1 MRSKCQMTLWNSM
14 GAEKERLHAFY
25 GITTCSS
32 FTTASMY
39 RPRPVL
45 KKGWTVQR
53 VASLE
58 ADRTAL
64 LVTPRCIKQKIKQ
77 KKKNPEFLLNKYMQ
91 WEKKNVHPKTLC
103 LSNISALCPLYFHPF
118 HSPSITILEKS

>member
-77 KKKNPEFLLNKYMQ
+77 KKKTPNFYLINICNGKKKMCILKLSASQIFL
-91 WEKKNVHPKTLC
+91 HCAPCIFTLF
-103 LSNISALCPLYFHPF
+103 IPQALPY
-118 HSPSITILEKS
+118 